1 MTEQEELKM
10 LRALVEK
17 QKLKIEKQEDT
28 IRRQNVQIEGMLQA
42 LLRAKKQRFG
52 RSCEASQIYGQMSLF
67 ETTEELV
74 QVLEKNL
81 WKYNKYNYH

>member
-28 IRRQNVQIEGMLQA
+28 IRRLAVVVKAQ
-42 LLRAKKQRFG
+42 QR
-52 RSCEASQIYGQMSLF
+52 
-67 ETTEELV
+67 
-74 QVLEKNL
+74 
-81 WKYNKYNYH
+81 

>member
-28 IRRQNVQIEGMLQA
+28 IRRPAVVVKAQ
-42 LLRAKKQRFG
+42 QR
-52 RSCEASQIYGQMSLF
+52 
-67 ETTEELV
+67 
-74 QVLEKNL
+74 
-81 WKYNKYNYH
+81 

>member
-42 LLRAKKQRFG
+42 ELLYY
-52 RSCEASQIYGQMSLF
+52 YG
-67 ETTEELV
+67 E
-74 QVLEKNL
+74 
-81 WKYNKYNYH
+81 

>member
-52 RSCEASQIYGQMSLF
+52 RSC
-67 ETTEELV
+67 
-74 QVLEKNL
+74 
-81 WKYNKYNYH
+81 